1 MKRRSFLKVLG
12 AGVGF
17 LMMPE
22 LALQASNTGI
32 KNCADLTA
40 AMETMFNCKMG
51 EPRAFMEFTLDQ
63 ASKFFTPAAY
73 AVALQNT
80 GLVNKKE
87 EETILQIY
95 KKGSKGY
102 IDAMKEI
109 TPKDGIIRVHYQTF
123 AYAIEGGSAAEAEEK
138 LANHFYE
145 HFKKLDEND
154 KKMLAWRLKPEFTSD
169 EVTRY
174 GDTWM
179 TYEEI
184 EDRTDLSKDYIKV
197 KGTETKHNL
206 RQWAYTVPRGRET
219 DPPIMTPE
227 GVEYD
232 FDTGALRYV
241 DSKTMLHKMRMR
253 LVMPEMTFEVAN
265 LIKPEGVPVAKL
277 QEKS

>member
-12 AGVGF
+12 VGVGF

-22 LALQASNTGI
+22 LALQASNNGI
-32 KNCADLTA
+32 KTCADLTA
-40 AMETMFNCKMG
+40 AMETMFTCKMG
-51 EPRAFMEFTLDQ
+51 QPSAFVDFTLDE
-63 ASKFFTPAAY
+63 ASRFFTPAAY
-73 AVALQNT
+73 AFAL
-80 GLVNKKE
+80 KE
-87 EETILQIY
+87 FPVDPSN
-95 KKGSKGY
+95 SKS
-102 IDAMKEI
+102 
-109 TPKDGIIRVHYQTF
+109 IIRLTYKTF

-169 EVTRY
+169 EITRY

-184 EDRTDLSKDYIKV
+184 EDRTDLLKDYIKV

-206 RQWAYTVPRGRET
+206 HQWAYTVPRGKES
-219 DPPIMTPE
+219 DPPIIAPE

-232 FDTGALRYV
+232 FDSGALRYV

-253 LVMPEMTFEVAN
+253 LVMPEMTFEAEN
-265 LIKPEGVPVAKL
+265 LIKPEGAPVYKL

>member
-17 LMMPE
+17 IMMPE
-22 LALQASNTGI
+22 MALQASNNGI

-40 AMETMFNCKMG
+40 AMETMFTCKMG
-51 EPRAFMEFTLDQ
+51 QTSAFMEFTLDE
-63 ASKFFTPAAY
+63 ASRFFTPAAY
-73 AVALQNT
+73 AVAL
-80 GLVNKKE
+80 KE
-87 EETILQIY
+87 FPVDSSN
-95 KKGSKGY
+95 SKS
-102 IDAMKEI
+102 
-109 TPKDGIIRVHYQTF
+109 IIRLTYQTF

-154 KKMLAWRLKPEFTSD
+154 KKMLAWRVKPEFTSD

-179 TYEEI
+179 TKEEI

-197 KGTETKHNL
+197 NGTETNHHL
-206 RQWAYTVPRGRET
+206 HQWAYNVPRGRET

-232 FDTGALRYV
+232 FSTGALRYV
-241 DSKTMLHKMRMR
+241 NSKTMLHKMRMR

-265 LIKPEGVPVAKL
+265 LIKPEGASVYKL